1 MFLQLRFSI
10 VFITGFFL
18 FFSSCITDQDKQKNQ
33 FRLIP
38 SVSEKNFKQGHYNQK
53 IEKIRYAYSPTGH
66 SLPILYG
73 LTQNIKIIDNPE
85 QAQIEFAIQS
95 NEKLIAE
102 SYSLEIKEEKIIIK
116 AIDSAG
122 LLYGFISLNQLMEDA
137 KAQDIMLPAVEVFDA
152 PKIAFRPIQ
161 IDVKHHLEKKSYY
174 YNLIDELAQLKINGI
189 ILEIEDKLKYKRRPE
204 VGSSDALTIEE
215 WREISKY
222 ALARNIEISPL
233 VQGLGHASFVLKH
246 KKNKSLRDD
255 LNSDWAF
262 NPLDPKTYE
271 LQFDLYL
278 DAIQAFPHG
287 KYLHIGGDE
296 VQTSGRGSGKS
307 PLELNLI
314 WLNKVTSFASKQNRI
329 PIFWDDMPLKQA
341 NLMGPIYNNKMSKS
355 EVDSIWMANEPNL
368 NRFIE
373 QFPKNCVYMRWNY
386 HMAESYGNAKA
397 MDWFSSNGFKVM
409 GATAGQTRWTL
420 MPQRES
426 NIDQIRIFADQS
438 IKRNYNGLLLTL
450 WDDDS
455 PHFELYKRG
464 IHAFAEFSWAGLS
477 RTKEEFKKAY
487 RHRKFGNSFQSD
499 EYSFIDLLDEP
510 VGLWTNLLVEEGT
523 HRNSLNQGSVTKIN
537 ENETGALV
545 MADPIK
551 DPIEEYIIDL
561 PDFNNKGYWSKKYA
575 KRLTELKL
583 QKKKLEKVKN
593 ILDNFQKVGTK
604 SDYNLMIYRQ
614 VGNLVDYNFK
624 LMEILRNFDKAKT
637 IDEEV
642 DHLETLYDIKNEFAS
657 VRDEFEEVYS
667 QTRILNKPENYIL
680 DQDHHRHPANQTIS
694 FDWQF
699 TSEIMLLKKIER
711 HFKPK
716 NYLMEGTKPIIK

>member
-1 MFLQLRFSI
+1 MMTLQYKFSA
-10 VFITGFFL
+10 VFITSLFL
-18 FFSSCITDQDKQKNQ
+18 FFSSCVMNQDDDKNQ
-33 FRLIP
+33 FRLMP
-38 SVSEKNFKQGHYNQK
+38 SVSEKKFKQGYYNQK
-53 IEKIRYAYSPTGH
+53 IEKIRFAYSPTGD
-66 SLPILYG
+66 SLPLLYG
-73 LTQNIKIIDNPE
+73 LTQNIKTIDNPDE
-85 QAQIEFAIQS
+85 AQIEFKIQS
-95 NEKLIAE
+95 DEKFIAE
-102 SYSLEIKEEKIIIK
+102 SYSLEIKEEKIVIN

-137 KAQDIMLPAVEVFDA
+137 KSQDLMLPTVEIFDA

-174 YNLIDELAQLKINGI
+174 YNLLDELAQLKINGI

-204 VGSSDALTIEE
+204 VASSDALTIKE
-215 WREISKY
+215 WREISNY

-246 KKNKSLRDD
+246 EKNKNLRDD
-255 LNSDWAF
+255 PNSDWAF
-262 NPLDPKTYE
+262 NPLDPKTYD

-278 DAIQAFPHG
+278 DAIEAFPHG
-287 KYLHIGGDE
+287 KYLHVGGDE

-341 NLMGPIYNNKMSKS
+341 NLMGPIYNNKMSKA

-464 IHAFAEFSWAGLS
+464 IYAFAEFSWGGLN

-499 EYSFIDLLDEP
+499 EYSFIDSLDEP

-523 HRNSLNQGSVTKIN
+523 HRNSLNQ
-537 ENETGALV
+537 
-545 MADPIK
+545 IK
-551 DPIEEYIIDL
+551 NPVEHHIIDL
-561 PDFNNKGYWSKKYA
+561 PDFDDKGVWSKKYA
-575 KRLTELKL
+575 KRLLKL
-583 QKKKLEKVKN
+583 EFQKEKLEKAKN
-593 ILDNFQKVGTK
+593 VLNKIKKVGTK
-604 SDYNLMIYRQ
+604 SNYNLLIYDQ
-614 VGNLVDYNFK
+614 VSNLVDYNFR
-624 LMEILRNFDKAKT
+624 LMETLRKFDESKT
-637 IDEEV
+637 LDEEV
-642 DHLETLYDIKNEFAS
+642 DHLETLYNLKDEFAM
-657 VRDEFEEVYS
+657 VRKQFEEVYS

-680 DQDHHRHPANQTIS
+680 DQDHHRHPANQTVN

-699 TSEIMLLKKIER
+699 TSEMMLLKKIEK
-711 HFKPK
+711 HFKSK
-716 NYLMEGTKPIIK
+716 NYLMEGTKTSIK

>member
-1 MFLQLRFSI
+1 MMTLQYKFSA
-10 VFITGFFL
+10 VFITSLFL
-18 FFSSCITDQDKQKNQ
+18 FFSSCVMNQDDDKNQ
-33 FRLIP
+33 FRLMP
-38 SVSEKNFKQGHYNQK
+38 SVSEKKFKQGYYNQK
-53 IEKIRYAYSPTGH
+53 IEKIRFAYSPTGD
-66 SLPILYG
+66 SLPLLYG
-73 LTQNIKIIDNPE
+73 LTQNIKTIDNPDD
-85 QAQIEFAIQS
+85 AQIEFEIQS
-95 NEKLIAE
+95 DEKFIAE
-102 SYSLEIKEEKIIIK
+102 SYSLEIKEEKIVIN

-122 LLYGFISLNQLMEDA
+122 LLYGFITLNQLMEDA
-137 KAQDIMLPAVEVFDA
+137 KSQELMLPTVEIFDA

-174 YNLIDELAQLKINGI
+174 YNLLDELAQLKINGI

-204 VGSSDALTIEE
+204 VASSDALTIEE
-215 WREISKY
+215 WREISNY

-246 KKNKSLRDD
+246 EKNKNLRDD
-255 LNSDWAF
+255 PNSDWAF

-278 DAIQAFPHG
+278 DAIEAFPHG
-287 KYLHIGGDE
+287 KYLHVGGDE
-296 VQTSGRGSGKS
+296 VYTSGRGSGKS
-307 PLELNLI
+307 ALELNLI
-314 WLNKVTSFASKQNRI
+314 WLNKVTSFASEQNRI

-341 NLMGPIYNNKMSKS
+341 NLMEPIYNNKMSKA
-355 EVDSIWMANEPNL
+355 EVDSIWMSNEPNL

-426 NIDQIRIFADQS
+426 NIDQIMTFVDQS

-464 IHAFAEFSWAGLS
+464 IHAFAEFSWAGLR

-499 EYSFIDLLDEP
+499 EYSFIDSLDEP

-523 HRNSLNQGSVTKIN
+523 HRNSLNQ
-537 ENETGALV
+537 
-545 MADPIK
+545 IK
-551 DPIEEYIIDL
+551 NPVEQHIIDL
-561 PDFNNKGYWSKKYA
+561 PDFDDKGVWSKKYA
-575 KRLTELKL
+575 KRLLKL
-583 QKKKLEKVKN
+583 EFQKEKLEKATNVLNK
-593 ILDNFQKVGTK
+593 IKKVGTK
-604 SDYNLMIYRQ
+604 SNYNLLIYDQ
-614 VGNLVDYNFK
+614 VTNLVDYNFR
-624 LMEILRNFDKAKT
+624 LMETLRKFDESKT
-637 IDEEV
+637 LDEEV
-642 DHLETLYDIKNEFAS
+642 DHLETLYDLKDEFAM
-657 VRDEFEEVYS
+657 VRKEFEEVYS

-680 DQDHHRHPANQTIS
+680 DQDHHRHPANQTVN

-699 TSEIMLLKKIER
+699 TSEMMLLKKIEK
-711 HFKPK
+711 HFKSK
-716 NYLMEGTKPIIK
+716 NYLMEGTKTSIK